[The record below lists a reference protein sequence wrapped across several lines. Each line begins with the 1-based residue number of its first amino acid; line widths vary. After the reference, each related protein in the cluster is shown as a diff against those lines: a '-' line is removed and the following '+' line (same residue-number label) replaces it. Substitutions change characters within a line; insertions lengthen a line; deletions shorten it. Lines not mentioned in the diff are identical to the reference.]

1 MKTGLFFG
9 SFNPIHVGHLI
20 IASYMLEFTEVE
32 EVWFVVS
39 PQNPFKIHDKLANE
53 DHRLAMVRLAVA
65 DNPAFNA
72 IDIEFEL
79 SKPSFTI
86 NTLHHLK
93 ERYPDREFILIMGS
107 DNLSE
112 LPKWKGFEEIIT
124 DYALF
129 VYHRE
134 GHDNQKLKARDNVRV
149 FDAPVLNISATFI
162 REVLQARKSIRYLV
176 PKVVRNYILENG
188 LY

>member
-9 SFNPIHVGHLI
+9 SFNPVHVGHLI
-20 IASYMLEFTEVE
+20 IASYMLEFTELD

-39 PQNPFKIHDKLANE
+39 PQNPFKLHDKLADEN
-53 DHRLAMVRLAVA
+53 HRLAMVRLAVA
-65 DNPAFNA
+65 DNERLKA
-72 IDIEFEL
+72 IDVEFEL

-86 NTLHHLK
+86 HTLHHLK
-93 ERYPDREFILIMGS
+93 EVHPGRQFTLIMGS
-107 DNLSE
+107 DNLAE
-112 LPKWKGFEEIIT
+112 LHKWKGFEEIINKFE
-124 DYALF
+124 LF

-134 GHDNQKLKARDNVRV
+134 GFDNQVLKARDNVRV

-162 REVLQARKSIRYLV
+162 REVLGAAKSIRYLV
-176 PKVVRNYILENG
+176 PPVVEEYILNKR

>member
-20 IASYMLEFTEVE
+20 IASYMLQFTEVE

-39 PQNPFKIHDKLANE
+39 PQNPFKIHDKLADEN
-53 DHRLAMVRLAVA
+53 HRLEMVRLAVE
-65 DNPAFNA
+65 DNPHLKAENV
-72 IDIEFEL
+72 EFKL

-86 NTLHHLK
+86 HTLHHLK
-93 ERYPDREFILIMGS
+93 EQHPDRIFTLIMGA
-107 DNLSE
+107 DNLAG
-112 LPKWKGFEEIIT
+112 LHKWKGFEEIING
-124 DYALF
+124 YELF

-134 GHDNQKLKARDNVRV
+134 GFDNQALKAHRNVRV

-162 REVLQARKSIRYLV
+162 REVLS
-176 PKVVRNYILENG
+176 
-188 LY
+188 

>member
-20 IASYMLEFTEVE
+20 IANYMLEFTEVE

-39 PQNPFKIHDKLANE
+39 PQNPFKIHDRLADE
-53 DHRLAMVRLAVA
+53 QHRLAMVRLAVE
-65 DNPAFNA
+65 DNPSLKAVDVEFN
-72 IDIEFEL
+72 L

-86 NTLHHLK
+86 HTLHHLK
-93 ERYPDREFILIMGS
+93 EQFPEREFILIMGS
-107 DNLSE
+107 DNLAG

-124 DYALF
+124 NYNLF

-134 GHDNQKLKARDNVRV
+134 GNDNQTLKARDNVRV

-162 REVLQARKSIRYLV
+162 
-176 PKVVRNYILENG
+176 
-188 LY
+188 

>member
-20 IASYMLEFTEVE
+20 IANYMLQFTEVE

-39 PQNPFKIHDKLANE
+39 PQNPFKIHDRLAGE
-53 DHRLAMVRLAVA
+53 EHRLAMVRLAVE
-65 DNPAFNA
+65 DNDKLRAE
-72 IDIEFEL
+72 DVEFQL

-86 NTLHHLK
+86 HTLHHLK
-93 ERYPDREFILIMGS
+93 EKYPEREFILIMGS
-107 DNLSE
+107 DNLAG
-112 LPKWKGFEEIIT
+112 LHKWKGFEEIING
-124 DYALF
+124 YELF

-134 GHDNQKLKARDNVRV
+134 GHDNQSLKARDNVRV

-162 REVLQARKSIRYLV
+162 REVLQANKSVRYLV
-176 PKVVRNYILENG
+176 PEAVEAYIQEQQ

>member
-20 IASYMLEFTEVE
+20 IANYMLQFTEVE

-39 PQNPFKIHDKLANE
+39 PQNPFKIHDTLADE
-53 DHRLAMVRLAVA
+53 KHRLAMARLAVE
-65 DNPAFNA
+65 DNEKLKAS
-72 IDIEFEL
+72 DVEFGL

-86 NTLHHLK
+86 HTLHHLK
-93 ERYPDREFILIMGS
+93 ETYPDREFILIMGS
-107 DNLSE
+107 DNLAG
-112 LPKWKGFEEIIT
+112 LHKWKGFEEIIT
-124 DYALF
+124 GYELF

-134 GHDNQKLKARDNVRV
+134 GRDNQSLKARKNVRV

-162 REVLQARKSIRYLV
+162 REVLQAKKSVRYLV
-176 PKVVRNYILENG
+176 PESVKAYIEENQ